1 MKTKQLFTA
10 TLLAIVSLM
19 ATAQNSGQN
28 YMRNRTMLNATGS
41 QYIDNVSYYD
51 GLGRP
56 WQQLVK
62 QTGGTTQVDNLLR
75 MQTYD
80 VNGRMDKEYLT
91 IADGTTLYLAP
102 SNFVSKAN
110 SQHSDNR
117 PYMETI
123 YENSPLNR
131 VLKQVNPGLADV
143 ISPLQ
148 TAYMSNTT
156 SGTLCCVRYVVD
168 SNGNLSSNG
177 NYSAGT
183 LSVVQT
189 TDEVGNVSY
198 TFTDTWGNVVLQR
211 AINTG
216 DVPHDT
222 YYVYDSY
229 GNLAW
234 VLPPMVNNNLITST
248 LNNYAYHYKYDS
260 RNRLIEKKL
269 PGAEKVTYI
278 YDNADHLTYSQDGA
292 QRAKGVHTIYL
303 YDQLNRLVLQGE
315 ITSNSKP
322 DVSDRTINAVP
333 VWKESDGL
341 TFIASEFPGTGYR
354 CNLNDVFGITP
365 AYPKFYLRNYYDTY
379 DMEKKYGF
387 KTISPM
393 RLMGDDPMAS
403 GMLTGSIYT
412 NPDDTL
418 QKCHTLYYYNEKGLL
433 KERRSSTPQGYGEFE
448 SYTYTFT
455 GQPMRRNYTLYQSA
469 SMINTLLGR
478 ILLVNEYRSYSYDS
492 MDRLKEITMGVAG
505 VDTITLLTN
514 SYDELGRIEKRS
526 YHGATATSTNL
537 VQNYI
542 YDLRNR
548 PVTLSSSSFT
558 QTLGRAKNGN
568 ISLMNSTLNGESHN
582 YTYTYDK
589 LGRMLDAIHSN
600 NNRYTEKVTE
610 YDKNG
615 NILKLERY
623 GKTGTNSYGKI
634 DNLTYF
640 LSGNQLLKVD
650 DLSGNTAGFNNG
662 ANSLDEF
669 AYDANGSMTKDL
681 NKGISN
687 IQYNSL
693 SLPTQVVFDN
703 GSTMSYRYTA
713 DGVKWR
719 TIYTS
724 GSTSVTTD
732 YVGNVVLQNGAVK
745 LLRTEGGYVS
755 FPDKVFHYH
764 ITDHQ
769 GNVRLVVNGNGI
781 VEEANHYYPFGSLAY
796 SSNNVQPYKY
806 NGKEWDDKT
815 KWYDYGARHYDA
827 TLGRFTTMDPL
838 GEVNYSSG
846 SYTYCLNNPI
856 KYIDP
861 TGCLESTH
869 TDSIG
874 NVVEV
879 YNDGDLSVYRHD
891 SDEEG
896 TRKELEEKYSRDN
909 TSGGGEWMGETEYW
923 DEFLDSNGKIPKG
936 MRIEYGLTFDSD
948 FADYAAKA
956 STMNIIKLAMES
968 TGRGSLNVKN
978 RYGNIGRMFRGK
990 FITSRSLGNYLAGYN
1005 ASNAMI
1011 SFEAFQKIAG
1021 ALHIEENY
1029 GKKSLTPF
1037 DMATIVLLGTY
1048 NSSKPMMFKAP
1059 LWGEEYYQ
1067 FRMSRKGWNH
1077 GNK

>member
-1 MKTKQLFTA
+1 M
-10 TLLAIVSLM
+10 
-19 ATAQNSGQN
+19 
-28 YMRNRTMLNATGS
+28 
-41 QYIDNVSYYD
+41 
-51 GLGRP
+51 
-56 WQQLVK
+56 
-62 QTGGTTQVDNLLR
+62 
-75 MQTYD
+75 
-80 VNGRMDKEYLT
+80 
-91 IADGTTLYLAP
+91 
-102 SNFVSKAN
+102 
-110 SQHSDNR
+110 
-117 PYMETI
+117 
-123 YENSPLNR
+123 
-131 VLKQVNPGLADV
+131 
-143 ISPLQ
+143 
-148 TAYMSNTT
+148 
-156 SGTLCCVRYVVD
+156 
-168 SNGNLSSNG
+168 
-177 NYSAGT
+177 
-183 LSVVQT
+183 
-189 TDEVGNVSY
+189 
-198 TFTDTWGNVVLQR
+198 
-211 AINTG
+211 
-216 DVPHDT
+216 
-222 YYVYDSY
+222 
-229 GNLAW
+229 
-234 VLPPMVNNNLITST
+234 
-248 LNNYAYHYKYDS
+248 
-260 RNRLIEKKL
+260 
-269 PGAEKVTYI
+269 
-278 YDNADHLTYSQDGA
+278 
-292 QRAKGVHTIYL
+292 
-303 YDQLNRLVLQGE
+303 
-315 ITSNSKP
+315 
-322 DVSDRTINAVP
+322 
-333 VWKESDGL
+333 
-341 TFIASEFPGTGYR
+341 
-354 CNLNDVFGITP
+354 
-365 AYPKFYLRNYYDTY
+365 
-379 DMEKKYGF
+379 
-387 KTISPM
+387 
-393 RLMGDDPMAS
+393 
-403 GMLTGSIYT
+403 
-412 NPDDTL
+412 
-418 QKCHTLYYYNEKGLL
+418 
-433 KERRSSTPQGYGEFE
+433 
-448 SYTYTFT
+448 
-455 GQPMRRNYTLYQSA
+455 
-469 SMINTLLGR
+469 
-478 ILLVNEYRSYSYDS
+478 
-492 MDRLKEITMGVAG
+492 
-505 VDTITLLTN
+505 
-514 SYDELGRIEKRS
+514 
-526 YHGATATSTNL
+526 
-537 VQNYI
+537 
-542 YDLRNR
+542 
-548 PVTLSSSSFT
+548 
-558 QTLGRAKNGN
+558 
-568 ISLMNSTLNGESHN
+568 
-582 YTYTYDK
+582 
-589 LGRMLDAIHSN
+589 
-600 NNRYTEKVTE
+600 
-610 YDKNG
+610 
-615 NILKLERY
+615 
-623 GKTGTNSYGKI
+623 
-634 DNLTYF
+634 
-640 LSGNQLLKVD
+640 
-650 DLSGNTAGFNNG
+650 
-662 ANSLDEF
+662 
-669 AYDANGSMTKDL
+669 
-681 NKGISN
+681 
-687 IQYNSL
+687 
-693 SLPTQVVFDN
+693 VFDN

-781 VEEANHYYPFGSLAY
+781 VVEANHFYPFGGLAY
-796 SSNNVQPYKY
+796 SSSNVQPYKY

-827 TLGRFTTMDPL
+827 ALGRFTTMDPL

-1059 LWGEEYYQ
+1059 LWGEDYYQ